1 MAPIVI
7 AAIIG
12 AIATLGGG
20 TLAIAN
26 TSKAAKESEKAREE
40 ANKILS
46 SYAGLSEYDIET
58 MIAKRNALAARQK
71 FLLETLNQLLAR
83 AGVTRW
89 KEEHEDISRRL
100 RTEDY
105 STEITDLIHVGFLGG
120 SYKKKFVE
128 ESRKFTN
135 EFNTNARE
143 IRALNV
149 TIDERKTESK
159 SDTSKSED
167 SWSSTVKNFL
177 QTGELGKQGP
187 LVIIGGV
194 LLLVIIFK
202 KRK

>member
-58 MIAKRNALAARQK
+58 MIAKRNALAVRQK

-83 AGVTRW
+83 AGVARW

-120 SYKKKFVE
+120 SYKRKFVE

-135 EFNTNARE
+135 EFNTNAKE

-149 TIDERKTESK
+149 TIDERKT
-159 SDTSKSED
+159 DLKSETPQSEN
-167 SWSSTVKNFL
+167 SWSSGVKNFL